1 MFLKGLAEQCVD
13 RVSLWQEDSLGDH
26 CQSGQKT
33 YKVKDSLGDEEE
45 VMGERT
51 ALSDHQKGCQ
61 RGFGCSKCKVSVTS
75 RHWEGSSVLW
85 VVSTRVCGGYQSCPQ

>member
-33 YKVKDSLGDEEE
+33 YKVKYSLGD
-45 VMGERT
+45 GRKRRWERG
-51 ALSDHQKGCQ
+51 LH
-61 RGFGCSKCKVSVTS
+61 
-75 RHWEGSSVLW
+75 
-85 VVSTRVCGGYQSCPQ
+85 